1 MFSLRTLIIF
11 VIYAAVLYFGR
22 RIELSL
28 SRRNSPRP
36 GLILPVVAV
45 IVAAVLSF
53 RTFWIAWDVQFSL
66 FAFLAAVALFVFY
79 AVPAIYFILL
89 YTEGRKEVRARKV
102 ARSVRVRQTKTQ
114 QRVQSNLQQRYES
127 PLQKQEPIV
136 YMPNRR
142 TSPPPTAHAVH
153 RQRTQAAPRAAAPS
167 RAAASAGTDPSALAF
182 FASAGVARQHPLM
195 V

>member
-53 RTFWIAWDVQFSL
+53 RNFWIAWDVQFR
-66 FAFLAAVALFVFY
+66 LFVFY

-142 TSPPPTAHAVH
+142 TSSTPHGTRRPQTANTS
-153 RQRTQAAPRAAAPS
+153 RSSRS
-167 RAAASAGTDPSALAF
+167 RAQSSR
-182 FASAGVARQHPLM
+182 SKRRH
-195 V
+195 